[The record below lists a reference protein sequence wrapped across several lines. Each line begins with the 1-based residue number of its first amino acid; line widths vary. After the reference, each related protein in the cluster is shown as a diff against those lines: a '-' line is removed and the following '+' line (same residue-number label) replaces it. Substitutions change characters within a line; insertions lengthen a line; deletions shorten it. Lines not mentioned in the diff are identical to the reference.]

1 MIPHFRATSRRG
13 LSGFEKMRLR
23 GAGPRRFVRRRRK
36 RAERGREGRKCVV
49 GGVSA
54 ADEAGGRLRSQ
65 FFLVPS
71 TRRLPRERSD
81 RGARGSRRDR
91 ESRTESRRHRCRRR
105 RCFSDRSSPAS
116 LTGAK
121 TIWSRDHVL
130 RLPRP
135 YLLSP
140 LHSPFPVSKCFFFY
154 DQNTKPL
161 SRCFDQDRFS
171 TRWRWGTRGSPLPWC
186 PVFVPPALFSRR
198 KRNTRVSHPSQSHCL
213 WWSQLARA
221 ALSRATD
228 AEIATERATK
238 TKTSA

>member
-71 TRRLPRERSD
+71 TRRLPRERSA

-140 LHSPFPVSKCFFFY
+140 LHSPFPVSKCFFFTTRT
-154 DQNTKPL
+154 QSHSQGVLTRTGFQHGGGGAPGVPL
-161 SRCFDQDRFS
+161 SLGVLCLFPLLS
-171 TRWRWGTRGSPLPWC
+171 SRGGSEIQESP
-186 PVFVPPALFSRR
+186 
-198 KRNTRVSHPSQSHCL
+198 TRVNRTACGGLNWRARPSPGRPML
-213 WWSQLARA
+213 R
-221 ALSRATD
+221 
-228 AEIATERATK
+228 
-238 TKTSA
+238 